1 MNAIYKYSFSLLFI
15 LPQYLFAQSFNDLRF
30 TLALNNPA
38 YHPDHKIHGKG
49 YVGSDLM
56 ANTGIFFSTGSKY
69 VLYQNFLRYQMSL
82 GKWKVGV
89 NASNLNYVG
98 QHNLELGLS
107 LGRDFQVNRDLNF
120 RIAATGFQR
129 SGFIDGSGQINSS
142 YGVQIGAQAN
152 YKDWSFYSSAG
163 SNGFNMGATNRFDL
177 DSTQHFLTTVYYE
190 HLYGF
195 QKLSANV
202 NYQYRGLSLLI
213 GGAYRSYLMGA
224 GYQFKNGH
232 SFMLSS
238 KWERNLLS
246 TGQQLNLQLGYHF
259 SLTHRPTARHF
270 TGTPS
275 F

>member
-1 MNAIYKYSFSLLFI
+1 MNAIYKFSLSLFFL
-15 LPQYLFAQSFNDLRF
+15 LPQLLFAQSFNDLRSS
-30 TLALNNPA
+30 LALNNPA
-38 YHPDHKIHGKG
+38 YHPDFKIHGKG

-56 ANTGIFFSTGSKY
+56 ANTGMFFSTGSKY

-98 QHNLELGLS
+98 QHNLGLGLS
-107 LGRDFQVNRDLNF
+107 LGRDFKVNQDLNF
-120 RIAATGFQR
+120 RIAATGFQQ
-129 SGFIDGSGQINSS
+129 SGFIDGSGQIPNSYS
-142 YGVQIGAQAN
+142 VQIGAQAN
-152 YKDWSFYSSAG
+152 YKDWSFYTSAG
-163 SNGFNMGATNRFDL
+163 SNGFNAGATNRFDL
-177 DSTQHFLTTVYYE
+177 DSTQHFISTVYYE
-190 HLYGF
+190 QFFGF
-195 QKLSANV
+195 QSLGANV
-202 NYQYRGLSLLI
+202 IYQYKALSLLL
-213 GGAYRSYLMGA
+213 GGTYRSCMTGA

-259 SLTHRPTARHF
+259 SLTHRPTARQF